1 VKCADCGY
9 NTTEN
14 CTKETNHVY
23 GTYGAESKH
32 ESVCTDC
39 GHRSE
44 AACDFTENKVAH
56 NNVAKGYTE
65 YTCDCGYSYKVE
77 EAEKAHEFSPNG
89 VIVKAPSY
97 TEEGTS
103 KHACALC
110 DAVEYRPVPAL
121 RGTGINVNAPISAM
135 RGEEITVEIELANNA
150 GNIAG
155 MNLQV
160 NYDAA
165 VLSLIEA
172 KDNGIFELAVL
183 PDTAVAGKVNLTYAN
198 AGNVGADKTDGKA
211 LTTLTFKVLDAAAYG
226 NTEITAEFV
235 KSDDPADTGAVD
247 YDSNFVEVGEGA
259 TVIAVMEYL
268 WGDAN
273 MDGNVNVADAQ
284 VILQWKVGKDVAIDL
299 TAADADRDGIVAIPD
314 ALMLLQ
320 YVNQLVEW
328 DPNGTT
334 TKPASLI

>member
-1 VKCADCGY
+1 MEPACLYSAAGCNK
-9 NTTEN
+9 NT
-14 CTKETNHVY
+14 
-23 GTYGAESKH
+23 
-32 ESVCTDC
+32 
-39 GHRSE
+39 
-44 AACDFTENKVAH
+44 
-56 NNVAKGYTE
+56 
-65 YTCDCGYSYKVE
+65 
-77 EAEKAHEFSPNG
+77 
-89 VIVKAPSY
+89 
-97 TEEGTS
+97 
-103 KHACALC
+103 
-110 DAVEYRPVPAL
+110 DAVHRYFPFSFLQFCLFVQCFHLEDDRPY
-121 RGTGINVNAPISAM
+121 
-135 RGEEITVEIELANNA
+135 TVI
-150 GNIAG
+150 
-155 MNLQV
+155 
-160 NYDAA
+160 
-165 VLSLIEA
+165 
-172 KDNGIFELAVL
+172 
-183 PDTAVAGKVNLTYAN
+183 
-198 AGNVGADKTDGKA
+198 
-211 LTTLTFKVLDAAAYG
+211 AAAYG